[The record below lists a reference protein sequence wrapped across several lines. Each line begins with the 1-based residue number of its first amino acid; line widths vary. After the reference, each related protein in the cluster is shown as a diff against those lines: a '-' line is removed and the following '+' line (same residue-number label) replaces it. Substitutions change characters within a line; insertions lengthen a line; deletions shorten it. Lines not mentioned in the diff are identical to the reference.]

1 MVTSATSGTGLDVNS
16 IVTQLMTV
24 ERQPLKKLD
33 AKEASY
39 QAKLSAYGTVKGAL
53 SSFQSGIQGL
63 SSASSFSS
71 LKATSSDATA
81 FSASTVSTAVA
92 GTYALNVTSLAKA
105 QNLVATGQPSSTAA
119 IGGAGPTTV
128 TFDFGT
134 IALGVGGSFTAY
146 DPVAGTGG
154 TYSGALRTFTSNGNG
169 TKSIT
174 IDSSNNSLQ
183 GIRDAIN
190 AAKVGVTAA
199 IVNDGSGT
207 PYRLTLSSNSSGV
220 SNSLKISVSGD
231 ADVSTL
237 LAHDPAGTQKLAET
251 VTAQNAVFTVN
262 GVGMSKTSN
271 AVSDVI
277 PGVTLPL
284 LKEAT
289 PATLTVARDTS
300 AVSTSISGFVK
311 AYNDF
316 AKALKDVSAYDAAKK
331 TGAILQGDSTV
342 RSLQSQLR
350 GILGKQI
357 VGTPGVLTTLADV
370 GVSFQ
375 ADGTLAL
382 NQAKLDSVLASN
394 FSDVASLFASV
405 GKATDSLVSFT
416 SATSSTKAGSYPV
429 SLTKIA
435 TRGQTVGSGAANL
448 TIGLNSNDAL
458 NLSVDG
464 VAASIV
470 LSAATYAS
478 ASLLAAEL
486 QSKINSASAISAAGI
501 SVAVSADAGNV
512 ITITSAKYGSASSVT
527 ITGGNAMADLLDS
540 AGAHVSTG
548 GEDVA
553 GIIGG
558 TSATGSGQVLTA
570 DGGDPKGLSV
580 FVSGGAIGARGA
592 VNYSRGYASTLVSWV
607 TSNLASNGT
616 LASSTDGIGK
626 SIADLGKQRTALE
639 NRLVDIEKRYRAQ
652 FVALD
657 ASLSSMNQTQIYLT
671 QQLSQVSKQ

>member
-53 SSFQSGIQGL
+53 SGFQSGVQGL

-71 LKATSSDATA
+71 LKATSSDTTA

-105 QNLVATGQPSSTAA
+105 QNLVATGQSSSTAA

-174 IDSSNNSLQ
+174 VDSSNNSLQ

-207 PYRLTLSSNSSGV
+207 PYRLTLSSSSSGV

-231 ADVSTL
+231 VDVSTL

-271 AVSDVI
+271 TISDVI
-277 PGVTLPL
+277 PGVTLTL

-350 GILGKQI
+350 GILGKQV

-435 TRGQTVGSGAANL
+435 TRGQAVGSGAANL

-512 ITITSAKYGSASSVT
+512 ITITSAKYGSASSVV

-592 VNYSRGYASTLVSWV
+592 VNYSRGYASTLVSWI

-671 QQLSQVSKQ
+671 QQLSQVSK

>member
-1 MVTSATSGTGLDVNS
+1 MVTSATSGSGLDVNS
-16 IVTQLMTV
+16 IVTQLMAV

-53 SSFQSGIQGL
+53 SSFQSGVQGL

-71 LKATSSDATA
+71 LKATSSDTTA

-134 IALGVGGSFTAY
+134 IALGAGGAFTAY

-154 TYSGALRTFTSNGNG
+154 TYSGARTFTSNGNG

-231 ADVSTL
+231 ASVSTL

-271 AVSDVI
+271 TISDVI
-277 PGVTLPL
+277 SGVTLTL

-300 AVSTSISGFVK
+300 AASTSIGGFVK
-311 AYNDF
+311 AYNEF

-350 GILGKQI
+350 GILGKQV

-429 SLTKIA
+429 NITQIA
-435 TRGQTVGSGAANL
+435 TQGKAVGTAMAAT
-448 TIGLNSNDAL
+448 TIITAAVNDAL
-458 NLSVDG
+458 TLSVDG

-470 LSAATYAS
+470 LSPGSYTAQTMAT
-478 ASLLAAEL
+478 EL
-486 QSKINSASAISAAGI
+486 QSKINGASALSSAGI
-501 SVAVSADAGNV
+501 SVAVIESPAGAL
-512 ITITSAKYGSASSVT
+512 TITSGKYGSASSVKSISGT
-527 ITGGNAMADLLDS
+527 AVADLLDHT
-540 AGAHVSTG
+540 APHTTTDG
-548 GEDVA
+548 GNVA
-553 GIIGG
+553 GTIGA
-558 TSATGSGQVLTA
+558 SAATGSGQALTA
-570 DGGDPKGLSV
+570 DGGDPKGLNI

-592 VNYSRGYASTLVSWV
+592 VNYSRGYASTLVSWI

-657 ASLSSMNQTQIYLT
+657 ASLSSMNQTQLYLT
-671 QQLSQVSKQ
+671 QQLSQVSK

>member
-1 MVTSATSGTGLDVNS
+1 MVTSATSGSGLDVNS
-16 IVTQLMTV
+16 IVTQLMAV

-53 SSFQSGIQGL
+53 SSFQSGVQGL

-71 LKATSSDATA
+71 LKATSSDTTA

-105 QNLVATGQPSSTAA
+105 QNLVAVGQPSSTTA

-134 IALGVGGSFTAY
+134 IALGAGGSFTAY

-154 TYSGALRTFTSNGNG
+154 TYSGAFRTFTSNGNG

-231 ADVSTL
+231 ASVSTL

-271 AVSDVI
+271 TISDVI
-277 PGVTLPL
+277 SGVTLTL

-300 AVSTSISGFVK
+300 TTSTSIGGFVK
-311 AYNDF
+311 AYNEF

-350 GILGKQI
+350 GILGKQV

-370 GVSFQ
+370 GISFQ

-429 SLTKIA
+429 NITQIA
-435 TRGQTVGSGAANL
+435 TQGKAVGTAMAATTIIAATV
-448 TIGLNSNDAL
+448 NDAL
-458 NLSVDG
+458 TLSVDG

-470 LSAATYAS
+470 LSPGSYTAQTM
-478 ASLLAAEL
+478 AAEL
-486 QSKINSASAISAAGI
+486 QSKINGASTLSSAGI
-501 SVAVSADAGNV
+501 SVAVTESPAGAL
-512 ITITSAKYGSASSVT
+512 TITSGKYGSASSVKSISGT
-527 ITGGNAMADLLDS
+527 AVADLLDYT
-540 AGAHVSTG
+540 ATHTTTDG
-548 GEDVA
+548 GDVA
-553 GIIGG
+553 GTIGI
-558 TSATGSGQVLTA
+558 SAATGSGQALTA
-570 DGGDPKGLSV
+570 DGGDPKGLNI

-592 VNYSRGYASTLVSWV
+592 VNYSRGYASTLVSWI

-657 ASLSSMNQTQIYLT
+657 ASLSSMNQTQLYLT
-671 QQLSQVSKQ
+671 QQLSQVSK